1 MKVVNLNLLMKD
13 LDSTEIAKQIPAVEE
28 SVTIVD
34 GLAIKAVEALQNS
47 SNPFLV
53 AERLNRFGSIIVPH
67 LEKLLQES
75 NNSEVNI
82 LASLVLLQL
91 NSQVGIPIL
100 LAAIKDDKEYAI
112 LAAQHLAKAEV
123 KDAIEPIC
131 DRLRNSKFEEID
143 LIVSLLDD
151 LSKLSNKL
159 PEDLLQSFLA
169 IDSPW
174 QIKTLVKEQFLQ
186 NIIQTRL

>member
-1 MKVVNLNLLMKD
+1 MKD

-91 NSQVGIPIL
+91 NSQVGIPFL
-100 LAAIKDDKEYAI
+100 LAAIKNDEEYAI
-112 LAAQHLAKAEV
+112 YISCTTFGKSGH
-123 KDAIEPIC
+123 
-131 DRLRNSKFEEID
+131 
-143 LIVSLLDD
+143 
-151 LSKLSNKL
+151 
-159 PEDLLQSFLA
+159 
-169 IDSPW
+169 
-174 QIKTLVKEQFLQ
+174 
-186 NIIQTRL
+186 